1 MRAIFGSDNR
11 VIKKLRLFWG
21 KKGYLFVIPSI
32 AWVFLFTIFP
42 LLYSLRISFYATWY
56 GKLTK
61 FIGLKNYGRLIGD
74 YRFWSAIRVTFTFV
88 TITVLVTIALGMVL
102 ALIFNRKMQG
112 VRLFRGLFCMPLF
125 TAPVALGYLGVMI
138 FYEEAGPINTL
149 VEALGLA
156 KIPWLSQS
164 GWAMVAVCLVDIWQ
178 WTPFVFLVLLAGLQ
192 SLPEE
197 IYEAALLDS
206 SSSWDIFRYV
216 TFPLIAPVLGTV
228 TILRIVEAFKVFD
241 VPFSLTNG
249 GPGIATRT
257 LTYYAYVQGL
267 RNLDLGYGAAMA
279 YVLLAMMLVVSI
291 IFFGRYSKMY
301 E

>member
-1 MRAIFGSDNR
+1 MRAISHSDSG

-21 KKGYLFVIPSI
+21 KKGYFFVIPSV

-61 FIGLKNYGRLIGD
+61 FIGLKNYVRLIGD

-88 TITVLVTIALGMVL
+88 IITVLVTLTLGMVL
-102 ALIFNRKMQG
+102 ALIFNRRMQG
-112 VRLFRGLFCMPLF
+112 VRFFRGLFSMPLF

-149 VEALGLA
+149 VQVVGLA
-156 KIPWLSQS
+156 KIPWFSQS
-164 GWAMVAVCLVDIWQ
+164 GWAMVAVCLVDIWR

-206 SSSWDIFRYV
+206 SSSWDIFRYI
-216 TFPLIAPVLGTV
+216 TFPLVAPVLGTV

-241 VPFSLTNG
+241 IPFSLTNG

-257 LTYYAYVQGL
+257 LTYYAYIQGL

-291 IFFGRYSKMY
+291 IFFSRYSKMY

>member
-1 MRAIFGSDNR
+1 MRAISDPDRR
-11 VIKKLRLFWG
+11 VITKLRLFWG

-32 AWVFLFTIFP
+32 TWVFLFTIFP

-61 FIGLKNYGRLIGD
+61 FIGLKNYARLIGD
-74 YRFWSAIRVTFTFV
+74 YRFWSAIRVTLTFV
-88 TITVLVTIALGMVL
+88 TITVLGTIVLGMVL

-149 VEALGLA
+149 VEALGLT

-206 SSSWDIFRYV
+206 SSSWDIFRYI

-241 VPFSLTNG
+241 IPFSLTNG

-291 IFFGRYSKMY
+291 IFFSRYSKMY

>member
-1 MRAIFGSDNR
+1 
-11 VIKKLRLFWG
+11 
-21 KKGYLFVIPSI
+21 
-32 AWVFLFTIFP
+32 
-42 LLYSLRISFYATWY
+42 
-56 GKLTK
+56 
-61 FIGLKNYGRLIGD
+61 
-74 YRFWSAIRVTFTFV
+74 
-88 TITVLVTIALGMVL
+88 
-102 ALIFNRKMQG
+102 
-112 VRLFRGLFCMPLF
+112 
-125 TAPVALGYLGVMI
+125 
-138 FYEEAGPINTL
+138 
-149 VEALGLA
+149 
-156 KIPWLSQS
+156 
-164 GWAMVAVCLVDIWQ
+164 MVAVSLVDIWQ

-241 VPFSLTNG
+241 IPFSLTNG

-257 LTYYAYVQGL
+257 LTYYAYIQGL
-267 RNLDLGYGAAMA
+267 RNLDLGYGAAMS

-291 IFFGRYSKMY
+291 IFFSRYSKMY